1 MNALSQFSEPQ
12 KIEILLHEYDAL
24 RNEID
29 GRTRDGFNLFGTVGA
44 LFIGALTLIYNKVGF
59 VWFLIVAIGGL
70 ITFAVATRE
79 TFFRIRR
86 AAERLREIEG
96 LVNSR
101 IGEELLVWERRY
113 GGAGHGWFLQS
124 LGLRGKSNRPKD
136 EKAEHQASS

>member
-1 MNALSQFSEPQ
+1 MNALREFSESQ

-44 LFIGALTLIYNKVGF
+44 LFIGALTLVYNKVGS
-59 VWFLIVAIGGL
+59 VWFFIVAAGGL
-70 ITFAVATRE
+70 ITFVVATRE

-86 AAERLREIEG
+86 AAERLRQIEE

-101 IGEELLVWERRY
+101 IGEDLLVWETRF
-113 GGAGHGWFLQS
+113 GAAGRGWFLQA
-124 LGLRGKSNRPKD
+124 LGLRAKINRR
-136 EKAEHQASS
+136 